1 MYNIKV
7 IDLFFY
13 IYINELMDI
22 YRQNRRLE
30 SS

>member
-1 MYNIKV
+1 MYDIKV